1 MGRRINKN
9 KIILLVVALITAI
22 LTFSIAVFGVSYNQ
36 YNDRNSESSADL
48 VISSVTDL
56 KNFATR
62 VREGTSYSGK
72 TVQLKNDIDC
82 STLSSFD
89 PIGTRDNPFKG
100 TFDGN
105 GKTISNLPLCQ
116 NDYYEDHFL
125 AQNTWCNYF
134 GLFECIDGATIK
146 NLHID
151 NANWT
156 HSMGRSEDGLWGGIL
171 VGYAR
176 GSNNIN
182 SVLITNGSLIL
193 SEKENKGGVWNVGG
207 LIGFTSMDIS
217 IRDCRVEVDINV
229 KFSNKLNVGVMI
241 GKSEGKGT
249 SVSSC
254 YVRSYLDI
262 ISYDTYFGGVCGY
275 SVENISVERTYIG
288 LQGGK
293 VSNNYKTFSPG
304 THVTGTSANNGVAS
318 YYGLS
323 NLCINNGNNYI
334 YHSKTSFVEIVADTE
349 YTYIGGNAGHI
360 SYTLST
366 NLNKFVAQATSK
378 DGDIV

>member
-1 MGRRINKN
+1 MVRRINKN

-22 LTFSIAVFGVSYNQ
+22 LTFSIAVFGISYNK
-36 YNDRNSESSADL
+36 YNDKNSESSADL

-116 NDYYEDHFL
+116 NDYSEEHFL
-125 AQNTWCNYF
+125 AKNTWSNYF

-156 HSMGRSEDGLWGGIL
+156 HDMGRSEDGLWGGIL

-176 GSNNIN
+176 GTNNIN
-182 SVLITNGSLIL
+182 SVLITKSSLSL
-193 SEKENKGGVWNVGG
+193 SESDSEAGTWHVGG
-207 LIGFTSMDIS
+207 LIGKSESTCNIRNCGVVVDVVVTRSGNVEMSTLVGGIAGVIDGNTEFLDNYYIGSISTSTRYKFNFGGLVGYIKGSDSNINGNMLQINSLNLYNDFRVNSYSAGHGPTKHSYKAESSIYLFANQGVGTNYYSSFDSKSITCANGTTSGVYIS
-217 IRDCRVEVDINV
+217 ELVGSGDEVD
-229 KFSNKLNVGVMI
+229 KLL
-241 GKSEGKGT
+241 K
-249 SVSSC
+249 
-254 YVRSYLDI
+254 
-262 ISYDTYFGGVCGY
+262 
-275 SVENISVERTYIG
+275 
-288 LQGGK
+288 
-293 VSNNYKTFSPG
+293 
-304 THVTGTSANNGVAS
+304 
-318 YYGLS
+318 
-323 NLCINNGNNYI
+323 
-334 YHSKTSFVEIVADTE
+334 
-349 YTYIGGNAGHI
+349 
-360 SYTLST
+360 
-366 NLNKFVAQATSK
+366 
-378 DGDIV
+378 